1 MSTGYFAHGPLPG
14 GSGVFQGHA
23 AALDETTI
31 LRFRRLL
38 ERHELCGKI
47 LDTANHY
54 LASKG
59 MRISTDTSSFMPYS
73 QATLLDPV
81 TP

>member
-1 MSTGYFAHGPLPG
+1 
-14 GSGVFQGHA
+14 
-23 AALDETTI
+23 
-31 LRFRRLL
+31 
-38 ERHELCGKI
+38 
-47 LDTANHY
+47 
-54 LASKG
+54 